1 MDLKASQIELYF
13 ILYNYKQQQGRRKKK
28 IIAMETVCKDISAV
42 TVENQW
48 VSPTSPS
55 PFSIFKGIPGLYFP
69 VTDLEI
75 SRIREHDKAS

>member
-55 PFSIFKGIPGLYFP
+55 PL
-69 VTDLEI
+69 
-75 SRIREHDKAS
+75 